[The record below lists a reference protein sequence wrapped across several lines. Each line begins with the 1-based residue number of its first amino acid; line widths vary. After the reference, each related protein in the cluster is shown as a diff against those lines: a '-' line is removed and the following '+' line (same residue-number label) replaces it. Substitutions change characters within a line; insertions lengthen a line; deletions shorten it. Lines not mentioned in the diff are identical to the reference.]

1 MKHTSSGIIAA
12 SLLVSAIT
20 LPACGVGA
28 NGRPEADTD
37 TGAPPPA
44 TVYHEEDGG
53 SLRVDHP
60 ERFPLVAAGEHT
72 AASELS
78 VTGSVTP
85 DVSRNVPVVSLA
97 SGRVVDLR
105 VRLGDHVNK
114 GQVLLRVQSAD
125 AASTL
130 ADYNKA
136 LADDALARTQLDREQ
151 ELFDHGA
158 AAKKDLEVAQNAAAK
173 ARVEVQNSQEH
184 LRVLGIDG
192 DNPAATGVVDLVA
205 PTSGVVT
212 EQNIT
217 NAAGIKTLDNSPNL
231 LTISDLSR
239 VWIVCDVYENDLPI
253 VHVGDSADI
262 HVTAYPD
269 KALTGRISDIGPI
282 LDPSLHTAKVR
293 IEVPNSTGLLRIGMF
308 VTATFHGRTEET
320 RTVVPAAA
328 VLHLHD
334 RDWVYVPGPD
344 NSFRRQEVRGGEM
357 LPDGRQELLS
367 GVRPGDR
374 VVSNALVFQNTA
386 EQ

>member
-1 MKHTSSGIIAA
+1 MKHTSPGIIAT
-12 SLLVSAIT
+12 SLLVGAIT
-20 LPACGVGA
+20 LPGCGVKGST
-28 NGRPEADTD
+28 ADAD
-37 TGAPPPA
+37 AGAPPPA
-44 TVYHEEDGG
+44 AVYHEEDGG
-53 SLRVDHP
+53 ALHVDHP
-60 ERFPLVAAGEHT
+60 ERFPVVAAGEH
-72 AASELS
+72 AAAPALS

-105 VRLGDHVNK
+105 VRLGDRVRK
-114 GQVLLRVQSAD
+114 GQVLVRVQSAD
-125 AASTL
+125 AASAL

-136 LADDALARTQLDREQ
+136 LPDDTLARTQLDREQ

-158 AAKKDLEVAQNAAAK
+158 AAKKDLEVAQNASAK
-173 ARVEVQNSQEH
+173 ARVDLQNSQEH
-184 LRVLGIDG
+184 LRVIGIDS
-192 DNPAATGVVDLVA
+192 DNPSSTGVVDLVA

-231 LTISDLSR
+231 LTISDLST

-262 HVTAYPD
+262 HLTAYPD
-269 KALTGRISDIGPI
+269 KPLTGRIDDIGPI
-282 LDPSLHTAKVR
+282 LDPNLHTAKVR
-293 IEVPNSTGLLRIGMF
+293 IEVSNPNGLLRIGMF
-308 VTATFHGRTEET
+308 VTATFRGRTAET
-320 RTVVPAAA
+320 RAVVPATA

-334 RDWVYVPGPD
+334 RDWVYVPASD
-344 NSFRRQEVRGGEM
+344 NSFRRQEVRGGDM

-367 GVRPGDR
+367 GLKPGER